1 MKLDR
6 LFTPLLALFVAGCVT
21 INVYFP
27 AAAAQEAA
35 DRIID
40 QVYGSEA
47 AKPAAPEAAPR
58 PQPQSRS
65 DRPLLVAALEVLVP
79 PAQAAANLDIQ
90 TPAIQGLTASME
102 ARHAQ
107 LAPYYASGA
116 VGMTPDGRIAVRDLA
131 AVPLRDRA
139 RVQALVR
146 EENRDRDALYR
157 EIARANGHPEWEGDI
172 RATFARRWIDRAPA
186 GWWYQDAS
194 GAWKRK

>member
-1 MKLDR
+1 MKFER

-40 QVYGSEA
+40 QVYGSEGG
-47 AKPAAPEAAPR
+47 KPAAPETA
-58 PQPQSRS
+58 PQPQSRTE
-65 DRPLLVAALEVLVP
+65 RPLLVAVLERLVP
-79 PAQAAANLDIQ
+79 TAEAAPNFDIQ
-90 TPAIQGLTASME
+90 TPAIQSLTASME
-102 ARHAQ
+102 ARHAR
-107 LAPYYASGA
+107 LAPFYGSGA
-116 VGMTPDGRIAVRDLA
+116 VGMTADGRIAVRDLA
-131 AVPLRDRA
+131 AIPLRDRA